1 MTEIYKELNKHFMTH
16 IMYIEMENVMR
27 KKEKKKREKNAKN
40 ATTNASNCVVSCS
53 RQS

>member
-27 KKEKKKREKNAKN
+27 KKEKKKKRKKRKKRNN
-40 ATTNASNCVVSCS
+40 
-53 RQS
+53 